1 MNTTNIFVELVV
13 VGFHALIWIA
23 LMVVALV
30 GYQNVDLEKLLSV
43 NLALP
48 ILAMTYILGILVDRV
63 ADFIFIKQ
71 DTKMRPVDEDTNLPQ
86 SFLKMR
92 YYILN
97 KSSDIYAQLEYT
109 RSRLRIARAS
119 VFNFALMTIAGLLF
133 IWFQAGKFLSIRNLI
148 ISSVV
153 TFLVGI
159 ILTYASYQSWI
170 GLIKSYSISTI
181 RAYELLRDE
190 DPKNSLKKKVM
201 RKPKNKI

>member
-13 VGFHALIWIA
+13 VGFHTLIWIA
-23 LMVVALV
+23 LIILALI
-30 GYQNVDLEKLLSV
+30 GYKDVNVEKLLSV

-48 ILAMTYILGILVDRV
+48 ILAMAYILGILVDRV

-71 DTKMRPVDEDTNLPQ
+71 DAKMRPVDEDTNLPK

-119 VFNFALMTIAGLLF
+119 VFNFALTTIAALLF
-133 IWFQAGKFLSIRNLI
+133 IWFQADKFLSTRNVIIACFVAFLI
-148 ISSVV
+148 
-153 TFLVGI
+153 GA

-190 DPKNSLKKKVM
+190 DPKNDSKKKV
-201 RKPKNKI
+201 RQKVKKKV

>member
-13 VGFHALIWIA
+13 VGFHALIWIG
-23 LMVVALV
+23 LIILSLF
-30 GYQNVDLEKLLSV
+30 GYQNLNLEKLLSV

-48 ILAMTYILGILVDRV
+48 ILAMAYILGILVDRV
-63 ADFIFIKQ
+63 ADFLFMKQ
-71 DTKMRPVDEDTNLPQ
+71 DVKMRPVSEDSNLPT

-109 RSRLRIARAS
+109 RSRLRIARSS
-119 VFNFALMTIAGLLF
+119 VFNFAFTTIAALLF
-133 IWFQAGKFLSIRNLI
+133 IWFQLGKFLTTPNLI
-148 ISSVV
+148 IAYLI
-153 TFLVGI
+153 TFFVGV
-159 ILTYASYQSWI
+159 ILTYASYQSWK

-190 DPKNSLKKKVM
+190 EEPKRKVQ
-201 RKPKNKI
+201 RKPK

>member
-148 ISSVV
+148 I
-153 TFLVGI
+153 
-159 ILTYASYQSWI
+159 LTYASYQSWI